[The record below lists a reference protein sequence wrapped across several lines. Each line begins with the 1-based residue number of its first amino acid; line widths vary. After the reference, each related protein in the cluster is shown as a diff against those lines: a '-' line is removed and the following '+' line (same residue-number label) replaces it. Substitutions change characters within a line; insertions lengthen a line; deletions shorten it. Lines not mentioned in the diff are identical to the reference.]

1 MSGIFSKEVLRV
13 DDFVAYRFSADPYL
27 SASSSNDSSLS
38 LYRQMAN

>member
-13 DDFVAYRFSADPYL
+13 DDFVVYRFSADPYL

-38 LYRQMAN
+38 LYRQKAI